1 MIKEAGQGMKENYL
15 LITFP
20 SIPENVGLA
29 RVIVASFAAQL
40 DFTLNELEEIR
51 VATSEAVSNCV
62 IHAYR
67 EQSGEIQLELKIQDE
82 TLSIKVIDGG
92 CGISDLDLAK
102 TAAYSTDPE
111 RMGLGLVFM
120 ESFMDQMT
128 IESQLNQGTQVLMV
142 KKPERSKDSN
152 DDGQ

>member
-1 MIKEAGQGMKENYL
+1 MKENYL
-15 LITFP
+15 KVSFP
-20 SIPENVGLA
+20 SLPENVSLS

-67 EQSGEIQLELKIQDE
+67 ERSGEIQLELKIQDG
-82 TLSIKVIDGG
+82 TLSIKVIDEG
-92 CGISDLDLAK
+92 CGIQDLDLAK
-102 TAAYSTDPE
+102 TPAYSTDPE

-120 ESFMDQMT
+120 ESFMDEMT
-128 IESQLNQGTQVLMV
+128 IESQINQGTQVLMV
-142 KKPERSKDSN
+142 KKPERSKNSN
-152 DDGQ
+152 DNQP

>member
-1 MIKEAGQGMKENYL
+1 MKENYL
-15 LITFP
+15 KISFP
-20 SIPENVGLA
+20 SLPENVSLS

-67 EQSGEIQLELKIQDE
+67 EHSGEIQLELRIQDG
-82 TLSIKVIDGG
+82 TLSIKVTDEG
-92 CGISDLDLAK
+92 CGIQDLDLAK
-102 TAAYSTDPE
+102 TPAYSSDPE

-120 ESFMDQMT
+120 ESFMDEMT
-128 IESQLNQGTQVLMV
+128 IESQLNHGTQVLMV
-142 KKPERSKDSN
+142 KKPERSKNS
-152 DDGQ
+152 DDDQP

>member
-1 MIKEAGQGMKENYL
+1 MKENYL
-15 LITFP
+15 NISFP
-20 SIPENVGLA
+20 SLPENVSLS

-67 EQSGEIQLELKIQDE
+67 DHQGEIRLELKIEED
-82 TLSIKVIDGG
+82 TLMIKVIDEG
-92 CGISDLDLAK
+92 CGIQDLDLAK
-102 TAAYSTDPE
+102 TPAYSSDPE

-120 ESFMDQMT
+120 ESFMDEMT
-128 IESQLNQGTQVLMV
+128 IESQLQKGTQVLMV
-142 KKPERSKDSN
+142 KKPERSKNSSHDC
-152 DDGQ
+152 Q

>member
-1 MIKEAGQGMKENYL
+1 MKENYM
-15 LITFP
+15 LITFVCP
-20 SIPENVGLA
+20 IMWVA

-67 EQSGEIQLELKIQDE
+67 DQSGEIRLELKILDD
-82 TLSIKVIDGG
+82 TLTIKVIDYG
-92 CGISDLDLAK
+92 CGITDLDLAK
-102 TAAYSTDPE
+102 TAAYSSDPE

-120 ESFMDQMT
+120 ESFMDQMS
-128 IESQLNQGTQVLMV
+128 IESHLNQGTQVLMV

>member
-1 MIKEAGQGMKENYL
+1 MKENYL
-15 LITFP
+15 MVTFP
-20 SIPENVGLA
+20 SLPENVSLS

-67 EQSGEIQLELKIQDE
+67 QTSGEIRLELKIEDD
-82 TLSIKVIDGG
+82 TLQIKVIDQG
-92 CGISDLDLAK
+92 CGISDLALAK

-111 RMGLGLVFM
+111 RMGLGLIFM
-120 ESFMDQMT
+120 ESFMDEMK
-128 IESQLNQGTQVLMV
+128 IESAPGQGTKVFMS
-142 KKPERSKDSN
+142 KKPERSRAEHGT
-152 DDGQ
+152 GQ

>member
-1 MIKEAGQGMKENYL
+1 MKENYL
-15 LITFP
+15 KVSFP
-20 SIPENVGLA
+20 SLPENVSLS

-67 EQSGEIQLELKIQDE
+67 EYDGEIQLELKIHDGN
-82 TLSIKVIDGG
+82 LLIKVIDEG
-92 CGISDLDLAK
+92 CGIQDLNLAK
-102 TAAYSTDPE
+102 TPAYSTDPE

-120 ESFMDQMT
+120 DSFMDEMT

-142 KKPERSKDSN
+142 KKPERSKNS
-152 DDGQ
+152 DDDQP

>member
-1 MIKEAGQGMKENYL
+1 MKENYL

-20 SIPENVGLA
+20 SLPENVGLA

-67 EQSGEIQLELKIQDE
+67 EQSGEIQLELMIQDE

-102 TAAYSTDPE
+102 TPAYSTDPE

>member
-1 MIKEAGQGMKENYL
+1 MKENYL
-15 LITFP
+15 NISFP
-20 SIPENVGLA
+20 SLPENVSLS

-67 EQSGEIQLELKIQDE
+67 DHQGEIRLELKIEED
-82 TLSIKVIDGG
+82 TLMIKVIDEG
-92 CGISDLDLAK
+92 CGIQDLDLAK
-102 TAAYSTDPE
+102 TPAYSSDPE

-120 ESFMDQMT
+120 ESFMDEMT
-128 IESQLNQGTQVLMV
+128 IESQLEQGTTVLMV
-142 KKPERSKDSN
+142 KKPERSKNSN
-152 DDGQ
+152 DDCQ